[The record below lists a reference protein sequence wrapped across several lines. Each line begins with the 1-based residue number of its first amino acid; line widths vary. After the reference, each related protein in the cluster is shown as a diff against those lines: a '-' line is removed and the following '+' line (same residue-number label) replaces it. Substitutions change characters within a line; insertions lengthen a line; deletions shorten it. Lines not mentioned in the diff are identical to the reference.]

1 MNTSHYMV
9 RLTPLGSYFFGG
21 EITFGEEGK
30 QNYYVM
36 SSLLPQV
43 SSLIGLMRYEILRQN
58 NLLSYNKDSE
68 TLSKVKGLI
77 GEKSFSIDNTSIES
91 YGIIK
96 KISPVFIECK
106 KEKAFYTPKP
116 LDYGID
122 IKLSDDIEC
131 SFSSSCLQ
139 KQGVIMNGY
148 DPKEYNTYQYW
159 INGKLKDKNVEEIF
173 YKDEQIGITK
183 NGRNENESDA
193 FFKIISAGL
202 RKEYNF
208 AFKLETFQEI
218 NEVTDEIV
226 FLGGNRSAFMMNIEK
241 TETNDTYFEDYFKAL
256 HKDGRFLLLSDTY
269 FTDKERDSFP
279 FIWGTSLNNR
289 YIITESQNGHNW
301 KRPQKSDL
309 FHLFARGGIV
319 YTDVKPEAAPYL
331 NNVGLNIFI

>member
-30 QNYYVM
+30 QNYYVK
-36 SSLLPQV
+36 SSQLPQV
-43 SSLIGLMRYEILRQN
+43 ASLIGLMRYEILRQN

-77 GEKSFSIDNTSIES
+77 GERSFSIDNTSIES

-116 LDYGID
+116 LDYVND
-122 IKLSDDIEC
+122 IKLSDEIEC
-131 SFSSSCLQ
+131 SFSSSCIQQ
-139 KQGVIMNGY
+139 KGVIIANY
-148 DPKEYNTYQYW
+148 DPKKYNTYQYW
-159 INGKLKDKNVEEIF
+159 INGDLKDKNVEEIF
-173 YKDEQIGITK
+173 YEDEQIGITK

-241 TETNDTYFEDYFKAL
+241 TETNNTYFEDYFKKL
-256 HKDGRFLLLSDTY
+256 HKDERFLLLSDAY
-269 FTDKERDSFP
+269 FTNEERDSFP

-301 KRPQKSDL
+301 KRPRKSDL

-319 YTDVKPEAAPYL
+319 HTSVKPGAAPYL